1 MFRKD
6 AMVIAE
12 IPHLRRY
19 ARALMRD
26 PDKADDLVQ
35 NCLERALGRFHLWK
49 SDRALRPWLF
59 AIMHNL
65 HIDMIRH
72 QSIRRGEV
80 SLDDVGELPSQ
91 AANQEGLLAAKAVLE
106 EIDRLPQDHKDVLIL
121 VGIDE
126 LTYSEA
132 AKVLSI
138 PTGTL
143 MSRLHRARA
152 KLRENLGMA
161 GRKPA
166 IRRVK

>member
-1 MFRKD
+1 MFRD
-6 AMVIAE
+6 RTLLIAE

-19 ARALMRD
+19 ARVLVRD
-26 PDKADDLVQ
+26 ADAADDLVQ
-35 NCLERALGRFHLWK
+35 NCLVRALGRFHLWQ
-49 SDRALRPWLF
+49 SNRRLRPWLF

-65 HIDMIRH
+65 HVDVVRH
-72 QSIRRGEV
+72 RSRRGATV
-80 SLDDVGELPSQ
+80 TLADVGELSSHYASPEDRIGAQ
-91 AANQEGLLAAKAVLE
+91 AVLA
-106 EIDRLPQDHKDVLIL
+106 EIDRLPQNQKDVLIL

-126 LTYSEA
+126 LSYAEA

-152 KLRENLGMA
+152 KLRTNLGMA
-161 GRKPA
+161 NRKPA

>member
-6 AMVIAE
+6 TMVIEE

-26 PDKADDLVQ
+26 HDKADDLVQ
-35 NCLERALGRFHLWK
+35 NCLERALGRFHLWQ

-59 AIMHNL
+59 TIMHNL

-72 QSIRRGEV
+72 RSTRRGDV
-80 SLDDVGELPSQ
+80 ALDDVGELPSQ
-91 AANQEGLLAAKAVLE
+91 AATQEEFLGAKAVLD
-106 EIDRLPQDHKDVLIL
+106 EIDRLPQDHRDVLIL

-126 LTYSEA
+126 LSYSEA

-152 KLRENLGMA
+152 KLRENLGMS